1 VELRTPSARGLGGPY
16 ADRSKIGSDGS
27 LARPLPSLRIARDSA
42 GHVRAS
48 GRSLSRLLACWTL
61 LAALGPARLMDL
73 QTRARVHQRGTLRVL
88 RAASPRSTQ
97 FASAGSV
104 RYPCGAMRTKPRI
117 VRFHI
122 CIGVT

>member
-1 VELRTPSARGLGGPY
+1 MELRTPSARGLGGPY

-61 LAALGPARLMDL
+61 LAALAPPSLLEEINSVFLSDYLKDASQIKGRVGCGPCSLDL
-73 QTRARVHQRGTLRVL
+73 PPFWPANHSYNS
-88 RAASPRSTQ
+88 AA
-97 FASAGSV
+97 
-104 RYPCGAMRTKPRI
+104 
-117 VRFHI
+117 
-122 CIGVT
+122 CI